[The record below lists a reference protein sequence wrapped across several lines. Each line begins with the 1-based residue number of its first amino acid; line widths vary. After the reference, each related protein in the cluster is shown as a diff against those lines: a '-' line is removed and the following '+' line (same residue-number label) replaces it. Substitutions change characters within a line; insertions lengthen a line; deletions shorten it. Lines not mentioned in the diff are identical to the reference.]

1 MPYQYSKAYFIAFTI
16 ELGSAIEKG
25 KPAERRWRKTTGLKP
40 LKKAGQDSRVA
51 GRLAYKSVCL
61 RECLPEGFFV
71 SFKKPVPDKCFL

>member
-1 MPYQYSKAYFIAFTI
+1 MPYQYSKAYFITFTI
-16 ELGSAIEKG
+16 ESISAIEKG

-61 RECLPEGFFV
+61 RECLPEGFFCL
-71 SFKKPVPDKCFL
+71 SEKACSW